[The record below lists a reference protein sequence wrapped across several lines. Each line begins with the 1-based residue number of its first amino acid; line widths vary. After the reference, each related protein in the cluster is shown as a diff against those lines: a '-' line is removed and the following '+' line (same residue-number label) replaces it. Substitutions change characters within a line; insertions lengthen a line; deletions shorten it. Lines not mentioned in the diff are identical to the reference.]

1 MTSSFR
7 RVAPAAVVMLAALGL
22 GGCATKGF
30 VRDQVAIVNQRV
42 DGLEARLNDT
52 DAAAKAAQT
61 EARAASGQAQANTQR
76 LDQLGARVDG
86 LEQRMNQAT
95 AKRPRN

>member
-1 MTSSFR
+1 
-7 RVAPAAVVMLAALGL
+7 MLAALGL

-52 DAAAKAAQT
+52 DAAAKAAQA
-61 EARAASGQAQANTQR
+61 EARAASGQGQANTQR

>member
-1 MTSSFR
+1 MISSR
-7 RVAPAAVVMLAALGL
+7 ARVIPAAVVMLAALGL

-42 DGLEARLNDT
+42 DGLEARLNET
-52 DAAAKAAQT
+52 DATAKAAQA
-61 EARAASGQAQANTQR
+61 EAQAASAQGQANTQR

-86 LEQRMNQAT
+86 VEQRMNQAA